1 MYCIRILLWLLLLGA
16 SVSAPLCAETAEQL
30 YARFAA
36 RPVAGTCLDV
46 LIDLEAS
53 PGFSVDTTER
63 GVELRYRMAFN
74 NIAEGWSWQP
84 GTDPQVADYYRF
96 KYLPLQSVAEE
107 RGEYQAEDK
116 IGVAQRMSVS
126 WRYDYF
132 LAFDNLYDF
141 FPRSFDD
148 DAGFAVI
155 LDKRAPVSPGLR
167 ARVCLQEPVTSES
180 TTFWKATHSKPVDF
194 TLKKRYLIGKLQALY
209 FFDLDNGQELAVL
222 SARSA
227 KCLICTK

>member
-36 RPVAGTCLDV
+36 SPVAGTCLDV

-116 IGVAQRMSVS
+116 IGVEI
-126 WRYDYF
+126 
-132 LAFDNLYDF
+132 
-141 FPRSFDD
+141 
-148 DAGFAVI
+148 G
-155 LDKRAPVSPGLR
+155 RAHV
-167 ARVCLQEPVTSES
+167 
-180 TTFWKATHSKPVDF
+180 
-194 TLKKRYLIGKLQALY
+194 
-209 FFDLDNGQELAVL
+209 
-222 SARSA
+222 
-227 KCLICTK
+227 